1 MVIKIEMLNIGTCY
15 PNLLEKVDQSI
26 ALHWV
31 VFPQVDQNR
40 NAKYWDVLPQLIEK

>member
-31 VFPQVDQNR
+31 VFPQVDQSR
-40 NAKYWDVLPQLIEK
+40 